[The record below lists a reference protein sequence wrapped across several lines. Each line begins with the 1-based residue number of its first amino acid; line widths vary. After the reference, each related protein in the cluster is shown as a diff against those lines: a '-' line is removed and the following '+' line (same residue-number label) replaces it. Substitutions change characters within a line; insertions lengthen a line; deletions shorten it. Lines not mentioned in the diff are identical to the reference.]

1 MKENVMNNAA
11 EQGAPKKVK
20 MNPKKRRRIIT
31 AAIAAVLV
39 AALVGGLVKFL
50 GGGEGEAEVM
60 TQTVMLGSITS
71 TVEGN
76 GIAKAKESASINIA
90 TAGTVTEVFVSEG
103 QRVEAGTPLFTIDSP
118 AAQSAVDKARQEV
131 SAKETALEQLQD
143 AADSLAL
150 KAEFSGKLLEVT
162 KLKVG
167 DTVSVGQKLAKL
179 VDDRTMLLEQYYS
192 YAYENDIYVGQK
204 ATVSIPAVMEQLG
217 GHVVEVYKVNRISA
231 IDFFTS
237 SPQIDNKLLISTRVC
252 AIILSNYAMRLSIGK
267 KGDILC

>member
-1 MKENVMNNAA
+1 MNETVMNRAA

-31 AAIAAVLV
+31 AVIAAVV
-39 AALVGGLVKFL
+39 VTALAGGLVKFL
-50 GGGEGEAEVM
+50 GGGEGDAEIM
-60 TQTVMLGSITS
+60 TQAVMLSSITS

-90 TAGTVTEVFVSEG
+90 TAGTVVEVFVTEG

-118 AAQSAVDKARQEV
+118 AAQSAVDKARQDV
-131 SAKETALEQLQD
+131 SAKEKALEQLQE

-167 DTVSVGQKLAKL
+167 DTVSVGQKLAML
-179 VDDRTMLLEQYYS
+179 VDDNTMILEQYYS
-192 YAYENDIYVGQK
+192 YAYEGDVYVGQK
-204 ATVSIPAVMEQLG
+204 ATVSIPAVMEQAAWW
-217 GHVVEVYKVNRISA
+217 K
-231 IDFFTS
+231 
-237 SPQIDNKLLISTRVC
+237 
-252 AIILSNYAMRLSIGK
+252 
-267 KGDILC
+267 